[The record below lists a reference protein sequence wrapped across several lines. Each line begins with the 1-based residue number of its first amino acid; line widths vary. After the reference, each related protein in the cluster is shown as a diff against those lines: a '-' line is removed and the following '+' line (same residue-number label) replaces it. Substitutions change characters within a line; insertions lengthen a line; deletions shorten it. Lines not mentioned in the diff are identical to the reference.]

1 MASLWHLIAADSLCC
16 ICSRI
21 RPRLFHVSAT
31 LTWFGPS
38 SSLNLHRS
46 SITGS
51 STAGLLTSLSLSPVS
66 SGDGGRLVKGEGV
79 DALVMVDTIL
89 FAEIVVCVFCAFDI

>member
-1 MASLWHLIAADSLCC
+1 MASSWHLIAADSLCC

-46 SITGS
+46 SSTGS
-51 STAGLLTSLSLSPVS
+51 STAGLLTALSLSPIS
-66 SGDGGRLVKGEGV
+66 SGDGDRLARREG
-79 DALVMVDTIL
+79 DALAMVETI
-89 FAEIVVCVFCAFDI
+89 EVS